1 MLTDAI
7 GSTTENVSGLKKN
20 RACME
25 GENRYGYNSD
35 ALNNEGKDFR
45 DVLL

>member
-25 GENRYGYNSD
+25 GENRYGYNSYTF
-35 ALNNEGKDFR
+35 KDKRTHLR
-45 DVLL
+45 DFLL